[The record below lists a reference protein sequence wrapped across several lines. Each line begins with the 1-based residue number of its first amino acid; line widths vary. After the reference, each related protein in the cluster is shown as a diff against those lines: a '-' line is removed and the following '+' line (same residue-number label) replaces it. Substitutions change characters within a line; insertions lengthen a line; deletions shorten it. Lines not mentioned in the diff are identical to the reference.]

1 MPSRVA
7 IGATGRSRAA
17 GDGVSELTVRALSA
31 LVLVP
36 VAAVLIWSGG
46 WALTGLVVVAVGL
59 MLFEWWRMAAAFPAR
74 DRAVALIGGA
84 AVILLCGLSAHA
96 LRNAPHGLDLLV
108 WLVLMVVA
116 TDIGAYA
123 SGRTF
128 AGPKLA
134 PRISPNKTWAG
145 LLGGMAAAVLVTFL
159 CALWADQ
166 LRAETVLVAALLS
179 AVSQGGDL
187 GESWCKRRAGV
198 KDSGGLIPGHGGIL
212 DRLDGFL
219 TATPALWLY
228 HVGFGGG
235 LRLDL
240 PPGPF

>member
-1 MPSRVA
+1 M
-7 IGATGRSRAA
+7 
-17 GDGVSELTVRALSA
+17 SELTIRALSA

-36 VAAVLIWSGG
+36 IAAVLIWSGG
-46 WALTGLVVVAVGL
+46 WALTGLVIVAVGL
-59 MLFEWWRMAAAFPAR
+59 MLVEWRRMVAAFPVR
-74 DRAVALIGGA
+74 DRVIALVGGVG
-84 AVILLCGLSAHA
+84 VILLCGVSAYA
-96 LRNAPHGLDLLV
+96 LRNAPYGLDLLV
-108 WLVLMVVA
+108 WLVLLVVA

-123 SGRTF
+123 CGRTF
-128 AGPKLA
+128 GGPKLA

-145 LLGGMAAAVLVTFL
+145 LLGGMAVAVLVTIL
-159 CALWADQ
+159 CALWAGQ
-166 LRAETVLVAALLS
+166 MRGETILVAALLS

-187 GESWCKRRAGV
+187 LESWCKRRAGV
-198 KDSGGLIPGHGGIL
+198 KDSGTLIPGHGGIL

-228 HVGFGGG
+228 HVGFDGG